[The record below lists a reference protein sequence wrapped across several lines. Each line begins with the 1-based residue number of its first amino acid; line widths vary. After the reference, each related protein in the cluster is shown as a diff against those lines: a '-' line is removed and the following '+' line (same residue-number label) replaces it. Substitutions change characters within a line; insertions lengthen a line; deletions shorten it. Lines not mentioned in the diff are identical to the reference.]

1 MRHLVAHRKL
11 GRTSSHRRALLR
23 NLCTSFVIH
32 ERIVTTL
39 PKAKELRPFAEH
51 AVTLGRRARAA
62 REAGQTEA
70 AVHATRLAAGYFFA
84 GNSGVDSKKHNQ
96 TAERTAGVAA
106 LKKLTSDLAQRFADR
121 PGGYT
126 RILKLGR
133 RKGDGAELALI
144 EFVGSENKKA
154 VAAKDEASQSKGK
167 SKGKKEAKGKKAN
180 KAEAAEPEAKKEKK
194 SRWSRKKKSESADEK

>member
-1 MRHLVAHRKL
+1 
-11 GRTSSHRRALLR
+11 LLR

-39 PKAKELRPFAEH
+39 PKAKELRPFAER

-62 REAGQTEA
+62 REASDPGA
-70 AVHATRLAAGYFFA
+70 ALHATRLAAAYFFA
-84 GNSGVDSKKHNQ
+84 GNSGTESKQHFQDS
-96 TAERTAGVAA
+96 ERTAGVAA
-106 LKKLTSDLAQRFADR
+106 LQKLTGNLAERFADR

-144 EFVGSENKKA
+144 EFVGSEGKKA
-154 VAAKDEASQSKGK
+154 VQAQADEKQEKR
-167 SKGKKEAKGKKAN
+167 GKKEATAKA
-180 KAEAAEPEAKKEKK
+180 KDKTRAKDEKK
-194 SRWSRKKKSESADEK
+194 K

>member
-39 PKAKELRPFAEH
+39 PKAKELRPFAEK
-51 AVTLGRRARAA
+51 AITLGRKA
-62 REAGQTEA
+62 REARVNDKAEA
-70 AVHATRLAAGYFFA
+70 AVHATRLAAAFFFS
-84 GNSGVDSKKHNQ
+84 GNSGAESKQHYQ
-96 TAERTAGVAA
+96 QAERTAGVAA
-106 LKKLTSDLAQRFADR
+106 LKKLTTELAERFAER

-133 RKGDGAELALI
+133 RKGDGAEMALI
-144 EFVGSENKKA
+144 EFIGSEAKKA
-154 VAAKDEASQSKGK
+154 VAEKTEKGK
-167 SKGKKEAKGKKAN
+167 TGKKESKESKESGETK
-180 KAEAAEPEAKKEKK
+180 AKK
-194 SRWSRKKKSESADEK
+194 

>member
-23 NLCTSFVIH
+23 NLCTSFVLH

-39 PKAKELRPFAEH
+39 PKAKELRPFAER

-62 REAGQTEA
+62 REAGQPEA

-84 GNSGVDSKKHNQ
+84 GNSGPDSKKHNQ
-96 TAERTAGVAA
+96 GSERTAGVAA
-106 LKKLTSDLAQRFADR
+106 LKKLTSDLAERFAER

-144 EFVGSENKKA
+144 EFVGSETKKP
-154 VAAKDEASQSKGK
+154 VEAKDEKVKAK
-167 SKGKKEAKGKKAN
+167 SKGKTEGKTEAKTDS
-180 KAEAAEPEAKKEKK
+180 KKESKATKK
-194 SRWSRKKKSESADEK
+194 ETRDKKK